1 MRPVWGLE
9 TPVSEPPEQATPP
22 PSIANGDAR
31 RCHWCGYSLRG
42 LAATGNC
49 PECGRTYDVQT
60 SRKLQPWPSP
70 LLIIIRL
77 GWPVAGL
84 AVAVAGVN
92 LSQEILRFQ
101 SLILGY
107 GCLVAVPINSYF
119 QVRSMLK
126 RHLPE
131 GKRTQGPIAT
141 LRALG
146 TAVCVLAAITF
157 FIPVIALG
165 ACLVMLAGANF

>member
-1 MRPVWGLE
+1 M
-9 TPVSEPPEQATPP
+9 SEPPEQATPP

-42 LAATGNC
+42 LAAKGNC
-49 PECGRTYDVQT
+49 PECGRLYDVQT

-70 LLIIIRL
+70 LVIIARL
-77 GWPVAGL
+77 GWPVLGL
-84 AVAVAGVN
+84 ALAVGGLNVG
-92 LSQEILRFQ
+92 QEFFTAL
-101 SLILGY
+101 LGY
-107 GCLVAVPINSYF
+107 GCLVALPINSYF

-131 GKRTQGPIAT
+131 AKRTQGLIAT

-146 TAVCVLAAITF
+146 TAVCVIAAIA
-157 FIPVIALG
+157 FIIPALLLG
-165 ACLVMLAGANF
+165 ACLVMLAGMDF

>member
-22 PSIANGDAR
+22 PSIANGDPR

-42 LAATGNC
+42 LDANGNC
-49 PECGRTYDVQT
+49 PECGRTYDAHT
-60 SRKLQPWPSP
+60 SQQLQPWPSP

-84 AVAVAGVN
+84 ALAVAGV
-92 LSQEILRFQ
+92 SVGEEIVGLP
-101 SLILGY
+101 SLMVGY
-107 GCLVAVPINSYF
+107 ACLVALPINSYF

-131 GKRTQGPIAT
+131 AKRTQGSIAT

-157 FIPVIALG
+157 FIPVILLG

>member
-1 MRPVWGLE
+1 M
-9 TPVSEPPEQATPP
+9 SEPPEQVTPP
-22 PSIANGDAR
+22 PIANGDAR
-31 RCHWCGYSLRG
+31 RCHWCGYALRG
-42 LAATGNC
+42 LAANGNC
-49 PECGRTYDVQT
+49 PECGRTYDGHT

-70 LLIIIRL
+70 LLIITRL
-77 GWPVAGL
+77 GWPLLGL
-84 AVAVAGVN
+84 ALAVVGLNTGQGIFAVPTA
-92 LSQEILRFQ
+92 L
-101 SLILGY
+101 LGY

-131 GKRTQGPIAT
+131 AKRTQGPIAT

-146 TAVCVLAAITF
+146 TALCVLAAIIF